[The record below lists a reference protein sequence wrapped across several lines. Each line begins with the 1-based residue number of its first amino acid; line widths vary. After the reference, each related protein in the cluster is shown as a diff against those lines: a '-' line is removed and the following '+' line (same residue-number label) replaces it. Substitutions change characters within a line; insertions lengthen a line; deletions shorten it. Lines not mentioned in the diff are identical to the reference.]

1 MEECGWRDLGSASD
15 LSEGGMAV
23 HCVAG
28 WHVVVTRSER
38 GLVALNDRCPHQ
50 ATRLSTG
57 RIRKGAIICSLH
69 GAVFD
74 LAGGRCIG
82 GAYPDLRLFPCREV
96 NGAIE
101 ALIPDTPPTQADL
114 PAP

>member
-1 MEECGWRDLGSASD
+1 MEEGGWRSLGSASE
-15 LSEGGMAV
+15 LAEGAMAV
-23 HCVAG
+23 HCVGG
-28 WHVVVTRSER
+28 WHVLVARTGR

-82 GAYPDLRLFPCREV
+82 GAYADLRLFPCREV

-101 ALIPDTPPTQADL
+101 VLVPDTPPTLADL